1 MYKFGHFH
9 SVAMGFSGGPVVKN
23 LPVNPGD
30 ERSILW
36 SGRYP
41 RERNGSPL
49 QCSYLRDPMDRGAWW
64 AIAHGVRKSLTQLS
78 D

>member
-9 SVAMGFSGGPVVKN
+9 SVAMGFSGGSMVKN

-30 ERSILW
+30 EHSIAR

-41 RERNGSPL
+41 RERKGSPL
-49 QCSYLRDPMDRGAWW
+49 QCSCLRDPIDRGAWW
-64 AIAHGVRKSLTQLS
+64 ATAHGVARSLAQLS